1 MWVAWRARH
10 SDGRAKFVNA
20 GSFRLGDPLERYAES
35 RRPATLLL
43 AEDNDVMQAIDN
55 GMIQAIS
62 AIESMSDSAYAF
74 CQGDR
79 AEIGRSRMPTAPTPE
94 AGTAI
99 HAAAITNDI
108 LWRFAPTASVS

>member
-1 MWVAWRARH
+1 VAFLIA
-10 SDGRAKFVNA
+10 
-20 GSFRLGDPLERYAES
+20 AEQVM
-35 RRPATLLL
+35 TLLL
-43 AEDNDVMQAIDN
+43 AEDNDV
-55 GMIQAIS
+55 IQAIS

-94 AGTAI
+94 DGTPI
-99 HAAAITNDI
+99 HAIAITNDI